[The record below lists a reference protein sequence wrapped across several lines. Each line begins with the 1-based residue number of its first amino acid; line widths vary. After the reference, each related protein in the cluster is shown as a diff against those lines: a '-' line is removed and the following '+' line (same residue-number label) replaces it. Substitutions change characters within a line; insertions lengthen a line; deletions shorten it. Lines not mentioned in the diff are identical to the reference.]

1 MAEKLSLSGFLPYR
15 CNRFAERISHS
26 LAKIYSDDF
35 GISEAEW
42 RVVAMLSEQDN
53 LLAKHIGE
61 ATHMDKVRV
70 SRAVQALSEKGF
82 IKKRQS
88 KEDSRATHLSLSK
101 KGETLYKKI
110 TPKLL
115 AWEKQL
121 LSGVNKRDTKQL
133 LTMLDQMEARL
144 DTF

>member
-42 RVVAMLSEQDN
+42 RVIALLSEQDS
-53 LLAKHIGE
+53 LLAKQIGE
-61 ATHMDKVRV
+61 TTHMDKVRV
-70 SRAVQALSEKGF
+70 SRAVQALSDKGM

-88 KEDSRATHLSLSK
+88 KQDSRATHLSLSK
-101 KGETLYKKI
+101 KGQTLHKKI

-121 LSGVNKRDTKQL
+121 LTGITKKDAKHL
-133 LTMLDQMEARL
+133 LSLLERMEARL
-144 DTF
+144 DVI

>member
-1 MAEKLSLSGFLPYR
+1 MAEKLCLSEFLPYR
-15 CNRFAERISHS
+15 GNRFAERLGHS

-42 RVVAMLSEQDN
+42 RVIALLSEQDT
-53 LLAKHIGE
+53 LLAKDIGE
-61 ATHMDKVRV
+61 IGNMDKVRV
-70 SRAVQALSEKGF
+70 SRAVQALSDKGL

-101 KGETLYKKI
+101 KGQTLYKKI

-121 LSGVNKRDTKQL
+121 LTGITKRDAKQL
-133 LTMLDQMEARL
+133 MSLLDRMEARL
-144 DTF
+144 DLM